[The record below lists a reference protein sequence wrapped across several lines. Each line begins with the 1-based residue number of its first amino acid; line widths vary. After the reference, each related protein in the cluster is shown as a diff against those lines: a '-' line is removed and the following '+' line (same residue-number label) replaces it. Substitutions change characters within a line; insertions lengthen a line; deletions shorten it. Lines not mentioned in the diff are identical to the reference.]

1 MLFGIVF
8 VQIVFAQSAWLSAD
22 ESVNT
27 FRSQVESAKPAISK
41 YPQINTAEFQ
51 IPLKGRQITVRVYDS
66 GDNNPKPT
74 IVYVHGGC
82 WVAGS
87 LDSHDEISR
96 YLAAESGAKVIA
108 IGYRIAP
115 EHPYPSAHAHMNAGV
130 GHDVVSWISVE
141 GNLAAHQKAIRF
153 IKSRI

>member
-8 VQIVFAQSAWLSAD
+8 VQIVFAQSAWLSTD

-27 FRSQVESAKPAISK
+27 FRSQFESAKPAISK
-41 YPQINTAEFQ
+41 YPQINTDEFQ

-74 IVYVHGGC
+74 IVCVHGGC

-96 YLAAESGAKVIA
+96 YQAITIPLRERPLLSGKQ
-108 IGYRIAP
+108 
-115 EHPYPSAHAHMNAGV
+115 SF
-130 GHDVVSWISVE
+130 ISCE
-141 GNLAAHQKAIRF
+141 CQ
-153 IKSRI
+153 